1 MANWY
6 VVPAGAGAT
15 DGNDTNSGSS
25 ETLVAATAVSIEDV
39 GATLVLASGTWA
51 ALGVTVG
58 MKVVV
63 HEDLV
68 LGNYELMIIGS
79 IDGAEASLTEPL
91 SSEYTTPIARVGGPF
106 ATIGQAAFAVAAAG
120 SDTIY
125 IKPGTYDTQV
135 VVTGAVFPAEAN
147 VEIAE
152 TAYGPTG
159 AEYAGKLDLAAEEA
173 AAAAAQLV
181 TDKAAVDAEKA
192 NIKTGTTI
200 LTKAGSYPTTE
211 TSKAA
216 QLADDKNIVL
226 AAAADI
232 RDGATILDQEG
243 TLDLPAVA
251 DVRDTVEF
259 DGGTKTGIYDPTA
272 AAVFP
277 DVSDVWYGSGLYG
290 PSGEDL
296 TPTKRASSI
305 VNCEEEN
312 IAAGVTIDDVTGTFT
327 TEIASQKIC
336 DAIRDLKSGLAAVRL

>member
-15 DGNDTNSGSS
+15 DGNDLNSGSS
-25 ETLVAATAVSIEDV
+25 ESLVATTAVSIEDV

-58 MKVVV
+58 MKVMV

-68 LGNYELMIIGS
+68 LANYELMIIGS

-91 SSEYTTPIARVGGPF
+91 SREYTTPIARVGGPF
-106 ATIGQAAFAVAAAG
+106 ATIGRATYAVSG
-120 SDTIY
+120 GDTIY
-125 IKPGTYDTQV
+125 IKPGTYDVQV
-135 VVTGAVFPAEAN
+135 VVTGAVFPDEAN
-147 VEIAE
+147 VEVAE

-159 AEYAGKLDLAAEEA
+159 AEYAGELDLAAEEA

-305 VNCEEEN
+305 VNCEEAN
-312 IAAGVTIDDVTGTFT
+312 IASGVTIDDVTGTFT

-336 DAIRDLKSGLAAVRL
+336 DAIRDLKSGFAAVRL

>member
-15 DGNDTNSGSS
+15 DGNDLNSGSS
-25 ETLVAATAVSIEDV
+25 ETLVAATAVSIEDD

-58 MKVVV
+58 MKVMVSQGS
-63 HEDLV
+63 DF
-68 LGNYELMIIGS
+68 ELKVIDS
-79 IDGAEASLTEPL
+79 LDGAEATLTEA
-91 SSEYTTPIARVGGPF
+91 TTISDAATARVGGPF
-106 ATIGQAAFAVAAAG
+106 ATVPRATAYASSG
-120 SDTIY
+120 DTIY
-125 IKPGTYDTQV
+125 IKPGTYDVQV
-135 VVTGAVFPAEAN
+135 VITGAVFPDEAN
-147 VEIAE
+147 VEVAE

-159 AEYAGKLDLAAEEA
+159 AEFAGELDLAAAEA

-305 VNCEEEN
+305 VNCEEAN
-312 IAAGVTIDDVTGTFT
+312 IASGVTIDDVTGTFT

-336 DAIRDLKSGLAAVRL
+336 DAIRDLKSGFAAVRL